1 MKREDRWASADK
13 REEASLKEERMN
25 TVMIFRKIMGILL
38 TIIGAICLTYSS
50 KSKSRFSGDPLME
63 DCVKRT
69 IKDGGFVPSMGY
81 RDTKLLIIGFAC
93 VVLGAIMTW

>member
-1 MKREDRWASADK
+1 MD
-13 REEASLKEERMN
+13 
-25 TVMIFRKIMGILL
+25 TVTIFRKIMGILL

-50 KSKSRFSGDPLME
+50 KSKSRYSGDPLME

-81 RDTKLLIIGFAC
+81 RDSRLLIIGFTC
-93 VVLGAIMTW
+93 VGLGAIMTW